1 MDRGNQDGWHRRY
14 RNRAVGDV
22 RRRRNN
28 DRPIQFAPHDPTNRV
43 LPWWISQI
51 GDDVIQADQTAEF
64 TTGGSALVVDVRNAR
79 LVSPLQRPFP
89 IEITTILSVR

>member
-1 MDRGNQDGWHRRY
+1 MDRGNQDGWHRRD

-22 RRRRNN
+22 RRRGNG
-28 DRPIQFAPHDPTNRV
+28 DRPIYSAPHDQTNRV

-79 LVSPLQRPFP
+79 LVSPLQRLFP